1 MITYF
6 LSIIRIRIVAI
17 TTEARLLELDGFI
30 EKSTNKK
37 SALPDQLKGTKN
49 LDALHVL
56 IANTDK
62 LLEELK
68 RENAGSSS
76 EP

>member
-1 MITYF
+1 LIWC
-6 LSIIRIRIVAI
+6 SILFRKFA
-17 TTEARLLELDGFI
+17 
-30 EKSTNKK
+30 
-37 SALPDQLKGTKN
+37 KGTKN

-68 RENAGSSS
+68 RENAGPS
-76 EP
+76 PKL